1 MLQFTEYIQYN
12 ETQILQLYA
21 SVGWSNYT
29 DRRDMLRAAYSNSL
43 YALAAYDDDEN
54 TLVGIIRA
62 VGDGAS
68 IIYIQDLL
76 VLPSYQRQGI
86 GRKLVKKVMD
96 KYKDAYQLVLLTE
109 AVEKNI
115 AFYQSLGLKR
125 VDAYGCCAF
134 IR

>member
-1 MLQFTEYIQYN
+1 MLQFTEYIHYD
-12 ETQILQLYA
+12 EKQILQLYA
-21 SVGWSNYT
+21 SVGWYNYT

-43 YALAAYDDDEN
+43 YVLAAYDGDN
-54 TLVGIIRA
+54 LVGIIRA

-68 IIYIQDLL
+68 IIFIQDLL
-76 VLPSYQRQGI
+76 VLPAYQRQGV
-86 GRKLVKKVMD
+86 GTKLVKRVMD

-109 AVEKNI
+109 AIEKNI

-125 VDAYGCCAF
+125 VDEYGCCAF

>member
-1 MLQFTEYIQYN
+1 MLQFTEYIHYD
-12 ETQILQLYA
+12 EKQILQLYA
-21 SVGWSNYT
+21 SVGWYNYT

-43 YALAAYDDDEN
+43 YVLAAYDGDN
-54 TLVGIIRA
+54 LVGIIRA

-68 IIYIQDLL
+68 IIFIQDLL
-76 VLPSYQRQGI
+76 VLPAYQRQGV
-86 GRKLVKKVMD
+86 GTKLVKRVMD

-109 AVEKNI
+109 AIEKNI

>member
-43 YALAAYDDDEN
+43 YALAAYDEN

-76 VLPSYQRQGI
+76 VLPLYQRQGI

-115 AFYQSLGLKR
+115 AFYQSLRLK
-125 VDAYGCCAF
+125 
-134 IR
+134 